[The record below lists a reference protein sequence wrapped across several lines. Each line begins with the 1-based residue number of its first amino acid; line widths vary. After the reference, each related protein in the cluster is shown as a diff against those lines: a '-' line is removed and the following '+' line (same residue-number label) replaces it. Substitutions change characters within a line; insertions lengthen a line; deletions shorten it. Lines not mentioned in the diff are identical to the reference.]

1 MALTVRPAVAA
12 DTAVIMGFIRAL
24 ADYERL
30 LHEVEATEA
39 DLAGHLLGETPRLF
53 CDIAEQ
59 DGAPVG
65 FAIWF
70 YNYSTFRGRHGI
82 YLEDLFVVPEARGL
96 GAGKAL
102 LRALA
107 QRCEAQGLARLEWAV
122 LNWNAPAIAFY
133 DGLGAG
139 AQTEWTVR
147 RLTDEALTRL
157 ARS

>member
-1 MALTVRPAVAA
+1 
-12 DTAVIMGFIRAL
+12 
-24 ADYERL
+24 
-30 LHEVEATEA
+30 
-39 DLAGHLLGETPRLF
+39 
-53 CDIAEQ
+53 
-59 DGAPVG
+59 
-65 FAIWF
+65 
-70 YNYSTFRGRHGI
+70 
-82 YLEDLFVVPEARGL
+82 VVPEARGL

-133 DGLGAG
+133 DGLGAA

-147 RLTDEALTRL
+147 RLTDQALMSL